1 MVSLVS
7 TFALL
12 RLNDPPYALP
22 CTCSYPSLAC
32 GVYAMLP
39 AKLGEDDAAGTHV
52 PLCASRLETT
62 LLTREIL
69 LEGLVGSGTVLAWG
83 EEAGV

>member
-1 MVSLVS
+1 
-7 TFALL
+7 
-12 RLNDPPYALP
+12 
-22 CTCSYPSLAC
+22 
-32 GVYAMLP
+32 MLP